1 MLLYSCICVTVFQG
15 GNMTKLKTIFL
26 LVLAGFILVG
36 CGDPRADEKAK
47 LTEAVIAKI
56 GDVENAADVAE
67 CVVGVMSDN
76 LDDDAWTA
84 LMFAVDLD
92 EEGAMKFV
100 EENELDEEALGAAIE
115 SAGDK
120 ADAECE
126 TADLG

>member
-1 MLLYSCICVTVFQG
+1 MA
-15 GNMTKLKTIFL
+15 KLKTLSL
-26 LVLAGFILVG
+26 LVLAGFILVA
-36 CGDPRADEKAK
+36 CGDPRADDKAK
-47 LTEAVIAKI
+47 LTEAVTAEL

-84 LMFAVDLD
+84 LMFVVDED

-115 SAGDK
+115 SAAEK
-120 ADAECE
+120 SEAECE
-126 TADLG
+126 TDLG